1 MKDLTPNKSDLDPIE
16 IASRDEIMALQLT
29 RMKTTLKHAYDNV
42 PMYKDRFDA
51 AGVHPDDLT
60 CLSDLAKFPFTYKD
74 DLRAN
79 YPFGLS
85 AVPREELVRIHA
97 SSGTTGKPTVVVYT
111 QNDIDV
117 WAEVVARSLRASGL
131 KRGDTVHNG
140 FTTRFVVI
148 VYRNFCSDIFF
159 CDSKFLFN
167 AEFYGKSVCIP
178 ARFSFYLKAFKCF
191 IATKNIL
198 N

>member
-1 MKDLTPNKSDLDPIE
+1 MKDLTPKKSDLDPIE

-117 WAEVVARSLRASGL
+117 WAEVVARSLRAWPQAWRYSAQRLWLRPFHRWAWRTLRDRAAWRDSGSHGGRANR
-131 KRGDTVHNG
+131 KAGGPHH
-140 FTTRFVVI
+140 RF
-148 VYRNFCSDIFF
+148 
-159 CDSKFLFN
+159 
-167 AEFYGKSVCIP
+167 
-178 ARFSFYLKAFKCF
+178 
-191 IATKNIL
+191 
-198 N
+198 